1 MLPPQCF
8 TVGKVFPGLT
18 IVVDSSTFSISIAG
32 QKTHTHTKTAK
43 QRKTYEIQDFVC
55 TLVNIMFKSGETKQH
70 QNIQTLA
77 NIEALAMD
85 HSTNRH
91 LPKIMG

>member
-1 MLPPQCF
+1 MQTYIIFKSYLRF
-8 TVGKVFPGLT
+8 SPGLT
-18 IVVDSSTFSISIAG
+18 PVVDSSTFSIFLVG
-32 QKTHTHTKTAK
+32 QKQNKNPPTK
-43 QRKTYEIQDFVC
+43 QRKTYEIQDLVC
-55 TLVNIMFKSGETKQH
+55 TLVNIMFKSGVTKQH

-77 NIEALAMD
+77 NIEASAMG